1 MDCVLLSL
9 LGISQVRV
17 HLDQVNGNEVARLV
31 YALTDKVAFT
41 ESETAADGCAGAG
54 SPHGVEGIDIKG
66 QVDGSVV
73 TDVSKGHLDDAAN
86 TVTANE
92 KLVNAIN
99 IRTEIHTGQHRAC

>member
-92 KLVNAIN
+92 KLVNTIN
-99 IRTEIHTGQHRAC
+99 IRTEIRTGQHRAC